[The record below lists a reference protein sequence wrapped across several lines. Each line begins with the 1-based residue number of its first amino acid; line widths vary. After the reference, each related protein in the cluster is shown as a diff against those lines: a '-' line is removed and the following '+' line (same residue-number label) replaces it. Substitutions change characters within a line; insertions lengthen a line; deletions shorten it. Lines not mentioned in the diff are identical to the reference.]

1 MPRLPFATNAGSSIF
16 GVGTASADLAS
27 YVGASTTGWS
37 YHQDGRKFYNG
48 SPELFGATLT
58 TGDIIGVAIKNGK
71 IWFSKNG
78 TWQASGNPETEANPA
93 YSNLTGTVYP
103 AISGYSQNSV
113 ATVRTMAGEFS
124 YSPPSGFSAIASGDS
139 VSITGSGGAEAGGA
153 ADFILA
159 ASVIATGGG
168 VGGGEATIETYDLAE
183 SVSITGSGGAVA
195 GGASEYIREAS
206 HIAAGGAVAGGA
218 ATIKTPA
225 PVWVE
230 GVMPD
235 MYGEV
240 DLFVTPAAV
249 IEGVMPLMYGD
260 IQTGWS
266 IEGVM
271 PMMYGEISAV
281 TKIHADMEGVMPS
294 MYGEIDARGIFCN
307 LEGVMPPMYG
317 DIDATGSITFSTL
330 AFPARVHVADD
341 GITNAPYSDTILQFV
356 RQ

>member
-1 MPRLPFATNAGSSIF
+1 
-16 GVGTASADLAS
+16 
-27 YVGASTTGWS
+27 
-37 YHQDGRKFYNG
+37 
-48 SPELFGATLT
+48 
-58 TGDIIGVAIKNGK
+58 
-71 IWFSKNG
+71 
-78 TWQASGNPETEANPA
+78 
-93 YSNLTGTVYP
+93 
-103 AISGYSQNSV
+103 
-113 ATVRTMAGEFS
+113 
-124 YSPPSGFSAIASGDS
+124 
-139 VSITGSGGAEAGGA
+139 
-153 ADFILA
+153 
-159 ASVIATGGG
+159 
-168 VGGGEATIETYDLAE
+168 
-183 SVSITGSGGAVA
+183 
-195 GGASEYIREAS
+195 
-206 HIAAGGAVAGGA
+206 
-218 ATIKTPA
+218 
-225 PVWVE
+225 
-230 GVMPD
+230 